1 MTMKTRVIGLL
12 LAASLVAG
20 VAGCGSDDG
29 RAKAPVGS
37 PQNPAV
43 AIKPAEKST
52 SEAGAVPK
60 PGYATLLER
69 QKTAPNQG
77 KSGNPCALVT
87 KAQAQRILGG
97 KLLDPVS
104 VPQGP
109 TCVYRSRASHI
120 YATISIQ
127 AQSFTAL
134 RKQLHRAQR
143 VDVAKHRA
151 YCGTY
156 GRPVLYLPLSGGR
169 VLSVAAQCDTAVRLA
184 RRAGAR
190 LLP

>member
-1 MTMKTRVIGLL
+1 MTMRMRAIGTL
-12 LAASLVAG
+12 LAATLVAF
-20 VAGCGSDDG
+20 VAGCGSDG
-29 RAKAPVGS
+29 GASKAPVGS

-52 SEAGAVPK
+52 SETGAVPK
-60 PGYATLLER
+60 LGYATLLKR
-69 QKTAPNQG
+69 QKTAPKQG
-77 KSGNPCALVT
+77 KTNNPCTLVT
-87 KAQAQRILGG
+87 KAQAQKILGG

-109 TCVYRSRASHI
+109 TCVYRSHANRL

-143 VDVAKHRA
+143 VDIAQHHA

-190 LLP
+190 LLR